1 MILSVLLADDEF
13 FIRQRLMKIIEW
25 EKLSLRC
32 VGEAENGEQA
42 IDFVTNTNV
51 DILLLDIKM
60 PGKSGI
66 EVLEY
71 IHRNSIKTKIIFLS
85 GYNDFEYAQ
94 KAISFQA
101 VNYLLKPI
109 DKQSLED
116 ALISCRDR
124 ILSEMKK
131 QNDMEIY
138 SRYLRRS
145 LIYKVAAGTE
155 GIDGLLSRYP
165 EFADYKSSCYLSV
178 YCPKGIVS
186 CMDRLQE
193 QKKPDNFEAEFF
205 QENEVS
211 AIVQFYF
218 AESSVYAEISA
229 FCQRFLDRFP
239 GYIFMSL
246 GQAFNIRSEWKE
258 NYRRAVNELENRYF
272 HNEKALVGQQT
283 GTAGIIEKKTFMSLR
298 QNMILYLNS
307 KNTAALKNLLDNLFN
322 EIRNTRNPNQ
332 LNLVITEILIVF
344 NVYSNNSF
352 LPVKNVNTFATE
364 LIDDGYSLEALKSI
378 ILSFGQQ
385 CMDKL
390 EIMPSDA
397 VRVKKISEYIEANY
411 TNPELSVSLISEHFS
426 LSPVYMGSAF
436 KKITGQSIVQYI
448 TYLRMEKAKQLL
460 NSKEYKVVQVAEM
473 VGYSDVFYFSKKF
486 KKVHGYS
493 PRDYVNIEAE

>member
-13 FIRQRLMKIIEW
+13 FIRQRLKKIIKW
-25 EKLSLRC
+25 DKLSLRC
-32 VGEAENGEQA
+32 IGEVENGEQA
-42 IDFVTNTNV
+42 IEFVSNTNV

-60 PGKSGI
+60 PVKSGI

-71 IHRNSIKTKIIFLS
+71 IHNHSIKTKIIFLS

-94 KAISFQA
+94 KAINFQA

-109 DKQSLED
+109 DKQGLED

-124 ILSEMKK
+124 ILAEMKK

-145 LIYKVAAGTE
+145 FLYKIAAGTE
-155 GIDGLLSRYP
+155 NIDALLSHYP
-165 EFADYKSSCYLSV
+165 EFAVYKSSCYLSV
-178 YCPKGIVS
+178 YCPRGIVN
-186 CMDRLQE
+186 CMDRMQK
-193 QKKPDNFEAEFF
+193 QKKPGNFEMEFF
-205 QENEVS
+205 QENDVS
-211 AIVQFYF
+211 VIVQFYF
-218 AESSVYAEISA
+218 ADNSVYSEISA
-229 FCQRFLDRFP
+229 FCNKFLDRFP
-239 GYIFMSL
+239 GYLFMSL
-246 GQAFNIRSEWKE
+246 GPAFDILSEWKE
-258 NYRRAVNELENRYF
+258 YYHRAVNELEKRYF
-272 HNEKALVGQQT
+272 HTEKVLVGQQT
-283 GTAGIIEKKTFMSLR
+283 GTTGGIEKKTFMSLR
-298 QNMILYLNS
+298 QNIILYLNS
-307 KNTAALKNLLDNLFN
+307 KNTAALKSLMDGLFN
-322 EIRNTRNPNQ
+322 EIKNSRNPNQ
-332 LNLVITEILIVF
+332 LNLVVTEILIIF

-364 LIDDGYSLEALKSI
+364 LIDDGYSLEALKNVI
-378 ILSFGQQ
+378 ISFGQQ

-397 VRVKKISEYIEANY
+397 VRVKKISEYIETNY
-411 TNPELSVSLISEHFS
+411 TNPELSVSYISEYFN
-426 LSPVYMGSAF
+426 LSPVYMGSVF

-486 KKVHGYS
+486 KKVYGYS
-493 PRDYVNIEAE
+493 PRDYVNIES